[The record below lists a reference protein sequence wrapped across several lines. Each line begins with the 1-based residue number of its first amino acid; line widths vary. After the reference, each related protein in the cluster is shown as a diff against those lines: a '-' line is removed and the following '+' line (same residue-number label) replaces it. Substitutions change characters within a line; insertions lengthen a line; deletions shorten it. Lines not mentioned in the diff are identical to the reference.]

1 MSCNHISKVLKWGL
15 DDQSNLV
22 AASWG
27 CTLCNWESS
36 EPHIRE
42 DGIAHSHNQYVEG
55 CFTCKIKTLE
65 LGTGDANGALVAN
78 GWTNKKWDGELSAY
92 RDARAQGIEPK
103 STKLKDI
110 QEAVAV
116 SDKTGQAFVAS

>member
-1 MSCNHISKVLKWGL
+1 MNCNHVSKVLKWGV
-15 DDQSNLV
+15 DANTNLV
-22 AASWG
+22 AELWG
-27 CTLCNWESS
+27 CSLCNWESS

-42 DGIAHSHNQYVEG
+42 DSISHGHTEYVEG
-55 CFTCKIKTLE
+55 CFSCKIKTLE

-78 GWTNKKWDGELSAY
+78 GWTNKKWDGELAAY
-92 RDARAQGIEPK
+92 RNARAEGIEPK

-110 QEAVAV
+110 QAAVEV